1 MEPIRSFAQL
11 ANRLKGFPPKT
22 IAVAQAEDPHT
33 IGAVARAAK
42 EGFAR
47 FILTGNKQKIHEL
60 LSQHNA
66 QLSDFSVHEINDE
79 KEAVNWCV
87 REVDEGG
94 ADILMKGLVNTDNFL
109 RAVLNKEKGL
119 MIPGTVMSYVAALE
133 MPSYPKLLFITDTA
147 VIPFPDLS
155 QKIAMLNYAVE
166 MCHRFG
172 IELPKVALISATE
185 KAGLNPPSAA
195 DYAIICKM
203 VDRGQIKGCVVDGPL
218 DIFLATDPESLTIKK
233 VDSPLKGEADV
244 LLFPSL
250 ESCNAFYKGLV
261 RFAGAELAGLIQG
274 TRKPVIVMSRS
285 ESEQSKFNCI
295 ALACLMAAQ
304 NNS

>member
-11 ANRLKGFPPKT
+11 AENLRGTPPKT
-22 IAVAQAEDPHT
+22 IAVALAEDPHT
-33 IGAVARAAK
+33 IGAVVRSAEK
-42 EGFAR
+42 GFAR
-47 FILTGNKQKIHEL
+47 FILTGNRNRIREL

-66 QLSDFSVHEINDE
+66 SPSDFVIQEMDIESEAIKWCVD
-79 KEAVNWCV
+79 AVNHNQ
-87 REVDEGG
+87 

-109 RAVLNKEKGL
+109 RAVLNKDQGL
-119 MIPGTVMSYVAALE
+119 MIDGAVMSYVAALE
-133 MPSYPKLLFITDTA
+133 IPNYHKLLFVTDTA

-172 IELPKVALISATE
+172 IEEPRVALISATE

-203 VDRGQIKGCVVDGPL
+203 ADRGQIKGCIVDGPL
-218 DIFLATDPESLTIKK
+218 DIFLATDPESLAIKK
-233 VDSPLKGEADV
+233 VNTPIQGDADV
-244 LLFPSL
+244 LLFPSI

-295 ALACLMAAQ
+295 ALACLMAESK
-304 NNS
+304 N